1 LLFKRELPVLPQK
14 IIVFVAMLLLT
25 ACGYHLRGEVEL
37 PENLKNVY
45 LDGASPILREQF
57 RKTLKDSSSN
67 LLNSPETAGLVIR
80 IVSEKSD
87 QRALSLSSRG
97 RSNELELSYR
107 IEYELANSG
116 DGEMTPRQPL
126 EIKRQYF
133 NNQQDIL
140 AKSNEETV
148 IRSEMYQQAVQSI
161 VNRARAWAEGKIK

>member
-1 LLFKRELPVLPQK
+1 MLPQK
-14 IIVFVAMLLLT
+14 ITLFVAVLMLT
-25 ACGYHLRGEVEL
+25 ACGYHLRGEVDL

-45 LDGASPILREQF
+45 LDGASAPLREHF
-57 RKTLKDSSSN
+57 RKILKASSSR
-67 LLNSPETAGLVIR
+67 LLDRPENAGLVIH
-80 IVSEKSD
+80 IVTEKSD

-107 IEYELANSG
+107 IDYELANAA
-116 DGEMTPRQPL
+116 DGLMTPRQPL

-148 IRSEMYQQAVQSI
+148 IRQEMYQQAVQTI
-161 VNRARAWAEGKIK
+161 VNRARAWAEAKVSK